1 MKPHILFN
9 GGGPAI
15 WHDFP
20 VITYKKSKLYFTL
33 LVMVMICE
41 HVHRLELWKSCN
53 FWIIWQRS
61 KCDESPVYQ
70 LLLYI
75 SYFRH
80 VAYVRKQIASL
91 FIV

>member
-9 GGGPAI
+9 GDGPAI

-53 FWIIWQRS
+53 FL
-61 KCDESPVYQ
+61 DNM
-70 LLLYI
+70 
-75 SYFRH
+75 
-80 VAYVRKQIASL
+80 AT
-91 FIV
+91 

>member
-9 GGGPAI
+9 GDGPAI

-41 HVHRLELWKSCN
+41 HVHRLFLDN
-53 FWIIWQRS
+53 MTT
-61 KCDESPVYQ
+61 
-70 LLLYI
+70 
-75 SYFRH
+75 
-80 VAYVRKQIASL
+80 
-91 FIV
+91 